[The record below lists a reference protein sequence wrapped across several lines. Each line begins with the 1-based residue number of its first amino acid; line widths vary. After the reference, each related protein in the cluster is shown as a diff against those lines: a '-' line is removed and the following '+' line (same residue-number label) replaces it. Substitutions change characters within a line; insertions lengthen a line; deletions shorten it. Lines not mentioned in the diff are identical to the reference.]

1 MLLECLLR
9 IKRWN
14 PTERYQLLQQR
25 GAKRIRG
32 FEKVTSL
39 SAITR
44 KPHPPTYHREIDYKA
59 DGKHKIRF

>member
-1 MLLECLLR
+1 MLR

-14 PTERYQLLQQR
+14 PTEVPTAAAER
-25 GAKRIRG
+25 AKRIRG